1 MGFIKVAIITL
12 IALVVLAFG
21 YTRLGGD
28 LPLPPNPATA
38 DTATQDAVVDEK
50 DPAKQFSRAL
60 DSATEQAR
68 ELVRLGE
75 TKSRNL
81 SQITKEQGQM
91 GDRFAEIDALI
102 ASGTLPASMQPAI
115 DAYQSG
121 STTIR
126 EAMDNAKSGLLTL
139 NFDKVK
145 RATQQLK
152 DGVQS
157 LSEATRLAK

>member
-1 MGFIKVAIITL
+1 MGFVKVAIITL

-121 STTIR
+121 ATTIR
-126 EAMDNAKSGLLTL
+126 EAMDNAKTALLTL
-139 NFDKVK
+139 NFYKEK